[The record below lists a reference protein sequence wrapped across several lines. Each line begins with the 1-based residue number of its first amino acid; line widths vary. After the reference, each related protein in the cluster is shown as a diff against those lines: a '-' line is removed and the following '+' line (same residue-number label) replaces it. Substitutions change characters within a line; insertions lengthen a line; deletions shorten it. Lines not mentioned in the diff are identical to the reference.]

1 MYLDIILTNKRL
13 FCLTLHLKIKKK
25 DKKGISVTLFNYDVK
40 SDI

>member
-1 MYLDIILTNKRL
+1 MYSDIILTNKRL

-25 DKKGISVTLFNYDVK
+25 DEKGLFVTLFNEDVK